1 MEEKKYLKI
10 SLGTGILIT
19 IVIIL
24 IIALVGMYFYY
35 NPKKDKKIA
44 NATENLPSEME
55 QNTTTNI
62 SNEENIQ
69 SNNTIQNTNVLNEEN
84 KSSNNIKNP
93 YEKYTA
99 LDLEWYFNKKETEIN
114 VANKRF
120 AIKNGILYVE
130 NDGKEKELKSIT
142 EKAKYITCW
151 GINRIER
158 IYVLTEE
165 GNIWKMGGSNNI
177 NRDMLYDMLDYNY
190 IDEFHKILLPNQILN
205 MTDYGEYD
213 KGTIQP
219 YFLLSTGEL
228 VDSNGITLDG
238 MKLNI
243 QNNTDNTNIKTEYFR
258 DNLTELE
265 LSNEKFIIR
274 NGILYIEKDGVE
286 KEIKTIT
293 EKAKYITYWGV
304 NRIERIYV
312 LTEEGNIF
320 GLGGTNNDDRDML
333 YDMLKNN
340 YVDEFHKIDLT
351 TMPDSEY
358 LIG

>member
-55 QNTTTNI
+55 QNTIANI

-69 SNNTIQNTNVLNEEN
+69 SNNV
-84 KSSNNIKNP
+84 KNP
-93 YEKYTA
+93 YEKYA
-99 LDLEWYFNKKETEIN
+99 DLDLEWYFNKKETEIN

-142 EKAKYITCW
+142 EKAKYIT
-151 GINRIER
+151 
-158 IYVLTEE
+158 
-165 GNIWKMGGSNNI
+165 
-177 NRDMLYDMLDYNY
+177 
-190 IDEFHKILLPNQILN
+190 
-205 MTDYGEYD
+205 
-213 KGTIQP
+213 
-219 YFLLSTGEL
+219 
-228 VDSNGITLDG
+228 
-238 MKLNI
+238 
-243 QNNTDNTNIKTEYFR
+243 
-258 DNLTELE
+258 
-265 LSNEKFIIR
+265 
-274 NGILYIEKDGVE
+274 
-286 KEIKTIT
+286 
-293 EKAKYITYWGV
+293 YWGV

-320 GLGGTNNDDRDML
+320 GLGGTNTDDRDML